1 MIQILGGRYHV
12 MQRVH
17 ADLGKNTNTVTGV
30 NSDECPRARRVVN
43 QVLGLLPHKVLL
55 VISRLPQENIFLL
68 RG

>member
-1 MIQILGGRYHV
+1 

-43 QVLGLLPHKVLL
+43 QVFRIATTQGTTRDL
-55 VISRLPQENIFLL
+55 
-68 RG
+68 